1 MSWNRFFEP
10 TDMENRKGLRAV
22 DTAQLIITGTL
33 FIGSVLIVQK
43 FDDCN
48 GEGRAWYYS
57 MLYGNLFW
65 LFYLF
70 TTLVGKYKNR
80 MIRFFFTVRLSPRY
94 SIFPFEL
101 LLTADC

>member
-10 TDMENRKGLRAV
+10 SDMENRKGLRAV
-22 DTAQLIITGTL
+22 DTAQLIITGTF
-33 FIGSVLIVQK
+33 FIGSVLIVQR
-43 FDDCN
+43 FDNCN

-80 MIRFFFTVRLSPRY
+80 MIRFFFTVRLSARF

-101 LLTADC
+101 FLTADC